1 MEKKHLTEAES
12 LELITSMIQD
22 SRSRL
27 ARNSGTPFL
36 IWGYT
41 TIAVS
46 LFNALAIYLGWSYS
60 WGWSWF
66 AIPVVGWVGM
76 LLLGKSEPSAR
87 NYIDR
92 VISIIWATLGVSFA
106 WFFLAAV
113 VYGCSIAFLTI
124 LVMGAGTVITGLTL
138 KDRTTTFCGGAAM
151 IVSLIF
157 PAIYFLTTKEF
168 VATAT
173 AKSIMEFWVWGEKI
187 VFAAIFLFMMVVPG
201 HILNNKYNSKND
213 GVCSES

>member
-1 MEKKHLTEAES
+1 MEKKNLTEVES
-12 LELITSMIQD
+12 LELITSMIND

-92 VISIIWATLGVSFA
+92 VISIIWATTGVA
-106 WFFLAAV
+106 FLWYFIGAAI
-113 VYGCSIAFLTI
+113 YGCSIAYLTI
-124 LVMGAGTVITGLTL
+124 LVMGVGTVITGFIL
-138 KDRTTTFCGGAAM
+138 KNKATTICGGGAM
-151 IVSLIF
+151 LSSLIF
-157 PAIYFLTTKEF
+157 PAIHIITTKDIISP
-168 VATAT
+168 TAT
-173 AKSIMEFWVWGEKI
+173 ASIIESWVWGEKV
-187 VFAAIFLFMMVVPG
+187 VFAVIFLFMMVIPG
-201 HILNNKYNSKND
+201 HILNHKYNKKAD
-213 GVCSES
+213 RVCSKS

>member
-1 MEKKHLTEAES
+1 MEKKNLTEVES
-12 LELITSMIQD
+12 LELITSMIND

-106 WFFLAAV
+106 WFFLAAI
-113 VYGCSIAFLTI
+113 VYGCSIAYLTI

-138 KDRTTTFCGGAAM
+138 KDRATTICGGAAM
-151 IVSLIF
+151 IVSLICKNHSF
-157 PAIYFLTTKEF
+157 PNSFLQVLLRAVMTPSRQQPLSSWK
-168 VATAT
+168 ALTA
-173 AKSIMEFWVWGEKI
+173 AVNLGP
-187 VFAAIFLFMMVVPG
+187 A
-201 HILNNKYNSKND
+201 
-213 GVCSES
+213 

>member
-1 MEKKHLTEAES
+1 
-12 LELITSMIQD
+12 
-22 SRSRL
+22 
-27 ARNSGTPFL
+27 
-36 IWGYT
+36 
-41 TIAVS
+41 
-46 LFNALAIYLGWSYS
+46 
-60 WGWSWF
+60 
-66 AIPVVGWVGM
+66 
-76 LLLGKSEPSAR
+76 
-87 NYIDR
+87 
-92 VISIIWATLGVSFA
+92 
-106 WFFLAAV
+106 FLAAV

-157 PAIYFLTTKEF
+157 PAIYFLTTKEI

-213 GVCSES
+213 GVCSKS